1 MAGGFFYQ
9 KITITRK
16 GCQIDSLTQLRTD
29 VLYAVEIKFS
39 RNTLGVEI
47 VEEMRMELTQLDKP
61 KCCC

>member
-1 MAGGFFYQ
+1 MAGSFFYQ
-9 KITITRK
+9 NKITRK
-16 GCQIDSLTQLRTD
+16 GCQIDSLITG

-39 RNTLGVEI
+39 RNTLGVET